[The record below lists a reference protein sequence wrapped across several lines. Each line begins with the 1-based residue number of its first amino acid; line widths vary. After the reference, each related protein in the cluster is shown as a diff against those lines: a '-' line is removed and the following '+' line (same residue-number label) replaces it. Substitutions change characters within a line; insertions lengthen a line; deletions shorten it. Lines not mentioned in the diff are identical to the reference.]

1 MQRTDSFEKT
11 LMLGKIEGR
20 RRRGRQKLRWLD
32 GITDSMDMSLG
43 KLRELVT
50 DREAWRPAV
59 HEVAKSWTWMS
70 DWTELNWTESR
81 YLLPSSCSPLPI
93 LLSTPYLLLSAF
105 LILSVAHLSLSTSP
119 SPYPLPSIVVCFLT
133 FVISFP
139 HLIYFPISLST
150 LSSPCLLPPYYC
162 LLSRCYPTPSITLS
176 TSLFLSSSWLL
187 QSFEFV
193 TCFKPSLLEKK
204 KNQKIFLAVK
214 LFCTIP

>member
-1 MQRTDSFEKT
+1 MASPTQ
-11 LMLGKIEGR
+11 
-20 RRRGRQKLRWLD
+20 
-32 GITDSMDMSLG
+32 
-43 KLRELVT
+43 
-50 DREAWRPAV
+50 
-59 HEVAKSWTWMS
+59 WTWVWVNSESWWQTGRPGVLRFMRLQRVGHE
-70 DWTELNWTESR
+70 WATELNWTESR